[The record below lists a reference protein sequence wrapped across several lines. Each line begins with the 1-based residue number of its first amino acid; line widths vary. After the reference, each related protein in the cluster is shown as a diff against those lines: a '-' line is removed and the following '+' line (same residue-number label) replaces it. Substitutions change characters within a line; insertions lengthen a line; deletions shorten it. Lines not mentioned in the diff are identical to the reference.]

1 MATDVASSRIA
12 FLCGGLATSSE
23 SAQEPAVCKA
33 SPPDLAE
40 TARDRL
46 LVLDPDLTVRFAD
59 RSFGDA
65 FTVTPKDTPRD
76 QEGQQ

>member
-1 MATDVASSRIA
+1 MATP
-12 FLCGGLATSSE
+12 L
-23 SAQEPAVCKA
+23 
-33 SPPDLAE
+33 DLAE
-40 TARDRL
+40 TARDRP

-65 FTVTPKDTPRD
+65 FTVTPKDTPRE

>member
-1 MATDVASSRIA
+1 M
-12 FLCGGLATSSE
+12 
-23 SAQEPAVCKA
+23 CKA
-33 SPPDLAE
+33 SPLDFAE
-40 TARDRL
+40 TTRDRL

-59 RSFGDA
+59 RFFGDA

>member
-1 MATDVASSRIA
+1 VASSRIA
-12 FLCGGLATSSE
+12 FLCGG
-23 SAQEPAVCKA
+23 EPYHQRVRRNRPC
-33 SPPDLAE
+33 DLAE
-40 TARDRL
+40 TTRDRL

-65 FTVTPKDTPRD
+65 FTVSPKDILRD

>member
-1 MATDVASSRIA
+1 MRPPAGSHSCVE
-12 FLCGGLATSSE
+12 G
-23 SAQEPAVCKA
+23 EPHHQRVRRNRPCAKPA
-33 SPPDLAE
+33 HWISPRRPV
-40 TARDRL
+40 L
-46 LVLDPDLTVRFAD
+46 LVLDPDLTVKFAD

>member
-1 MATDVASSRIA
+1 M
-12 FLCGGLATSSE
+12 
-23 SAQEPAVCKA
+23 CKA
-33 SPPDLAE
+33 SPLDLAE

-46 LVLDPDLTVRFAD
+46 LVLDPDLTVRFVD

-65 FTVTPKDTPRD
+65 FTVTPKDTLRE

>member
-1 MATDVASSRIA
+1 VASSRIA

-23 SAQEPAVCKA
+23 SAQEPAVA
-33 SPPDLAE
+33 ILDLAE
-40 TARDRL
+40 TTRDRL
-46 LVLDPDLTVRFAD
+46 LVLDPDLSVRFAD

>member
-1 MATDVASSRIA
+1 MWRVSHIIRE
-12 FLCGGLATSSE
+12 CGGTGRVQS
-23 SAQEPAVCKA
+23 QPM
-33 SPPDLAE
+33 DLAE
-40 TARDRL
+40 TTRDRL

>member
-1 MATDVASSRIA
+1 MWPPAGSRS
-12 FLCGGLATSSE
+12 CVEGEPSE

-33 SPPDLAE
+33 SPLDLAE
-40 TARDRL
+40 TTRDRL

-65 FTVTPKDTPRD
+65 FTVTPKDPPRD

>member
-1 MATDVASSRIA
+1 MLPTSRCW
-12 FLCGGLATSSE
+12 LE
-23 SAQEPAVCKA
+23 VERSAAII
-33 SPPDLAE
+33 
-40 TARDRL
+40 DRL
-46 LVLDPDLTVRFAD
+46 LVLDPDLTVKFAD

>member
-1 MATDVASSRIA
+1 MWRVSHIIRECAGTGRVQ
-12 FLCGGLATSSE
+12 GQPT
-23 SAQEPAVCKA
+23 
-33 SPPDLAE
+33 DLAE

-76 QEGQQ
+76 QEGQR

>member
-1 MATDVASSRIA
+1 MWRVSHIIRECAGTGRVQSQPTD
-12 FLCGGLATSSE
+12 
-23 SAQEPAVCKA
+23 
-33 SPPDLAE
+33 DLAE

-46 LVLDPDLTVRFAD
+46 LVLDHDLTIRFTD

-65 FTVTPKDTPRD
+65 FTVTPKDTPRE

>member
-1 MATDVASSRIA
+1 M
-12 FLCGGLATSSE
+12 
-23 SAQEPAVCKA
+23 CKV
-33 SPPDLAE
+33 SPLDLAE
-40 TARDRL
+40 TTRGRL

-65 FTVTPKDTPRD
+65 FTVTAKDTLRD

>member
-1 MATDVASSRIA
+1 M
-12 FLCGGLATSSE
+12 CK
-23 SAQEPAVCKA
+23 PAHW
-33 SPPDLAE
+33 SLAE

-46 LVLDPDLTVRFAD
+46 LVLDPDLSVRFAD

>member
-1 MATDVASSRIA
+1 M
-12 FLCGGLATSSE
+12 
-23 SAQEPAVCKA
+23 CKA
-33 SPPDLAE
+33 SPLDLAE
-40 TARDRL
+40 TARDHL
-46 LVLDPDLTVRFAD
+46 LVLDHDLTIRVTD

>member
-1 MATDVASSRIA
+1 M
-12 FLCGGLATSSE
+12 
-23 SAQEPAVCKA
+23 CK
-33 SPPDLAE
+33 STHWSFAE
-40 TARDRL
+40 TIREGL
-46 LVLDPDLTVRFAD
+46 LVLDLDLSVRFAD

>member
-1 MATDVASSRIA
+1 M
-12 FLCGGLATSSE
+12 
-23 SAQEPAVCKA
+23 CKA
-33 SPPDLAE
+33 SPLDLAE
-40 TARDRL
+40 TTRDRL

-65 FTVTPKDTPRD
+65 SKVTPTVTPKDTPRD

>member
-1 MATDVASSRIA
+1 
-12 FLCGGLATSSE
+12 L
-23 SAQEPAVCKA
+23 CKA
-33 SPPDLAE
+33 SPLDLAE
-40 TARDRL
+40 TTRDRL

-65 FTVTPKDTPRD
+65 STVTPKDTPRD